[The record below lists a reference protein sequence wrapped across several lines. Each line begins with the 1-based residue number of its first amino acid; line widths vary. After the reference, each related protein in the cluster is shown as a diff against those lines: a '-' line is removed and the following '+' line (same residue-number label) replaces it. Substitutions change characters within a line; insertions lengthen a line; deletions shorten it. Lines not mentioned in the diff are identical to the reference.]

1 MSGLSGFDIKSLG
14 KFLSITTLAL
24 SIAACGGGSGGSS
37 NPQPTPVSS
46 ISSSSTVAASSQS
59 SVTISSEASS
69 SSIVSSS
76 SLSSSTVVPDSSSS
90 SSSIGNT
97 GGGNVSSTSSQP
109 ASSSAAPIN
118 TSSSS
123 SSSSSSQ
130 QSSSAANSSESSE
143 TSSETT
149 TSSSSSI
156 SSSSI
161 SSVSS
166 SSSVSSASSTSSSSS
181 QATAPVVDAG
191 VLSSVVAGATVTF
204 SASATAANGQT
215 IVSYLWE
222 QVEIA
227 GVSIVINDED
237 QLNASFIAP
246 YVSMATTLKFRLTVT
261 DDLDQ
266 SSTDTV
272 TITINPDPNAPS
284 VQITFPPP
292 EGIYNPTDNGNK
304 LSIFGRVTTQGGATV
319 SKITIKEGA
328 TEVNA
333 TVNGQQWR
341 ANNLT
346 IPADTPEITL
356 TVEAEDNQGRISRE
370 NLRLSVS
377 NDYGPTSL
385 NDSRAIL
392 WDETLNK
399 LWVLSGGTLT
409 SSTQIVPVDPRT
421 GARGNS
427 ILSTPLA
434 ARKMIFN
441 ADKSEFL
448 ISGAIS
454 NQPGK
459 IHSVNKSNG
468 VATVLS
474 GAEQGT
480 GPDLQT
486 GSAGLALDGNN
497 LYVAENVSNGFSG
510 LMKVNLSTGDR
521 EILLEAEDSTSLTY
535 ALADIA
541 YHNNEVIMVK
551 NSFSNSRVYG
561 YDLTTKGDRLI
572 NNTNSSLGYRSRIL
586 MSNGNVLGIS
596 DNSSLMRINSTTGIV
611 SSISNKLRLI
621 GGSDYKLFTYD
632 ESNRLFY
639 TITRSL
645 TISVIDEESGH
656 VVDLAQ

>member
-46 ISSSSTVAASSQS
+46 ISSSSTVATSSQS

-76 SLSSSTVVPDSSSS
+76 SLSSSTVVSDSSSS

-123 SSSSSSQ
+123 Q
-130 QSSSAANSSESSE
+130 QSSSVANSSESSE

-181 QATAPVVDAG
+181 QPTAPVVDAG

-237 QLNASFIAP
+237 QLNASFVAP
-246 YVSMATTLKFRLTVT
+246 YVSIATTLKFRLTVT

-272 TITINPDPNAPS
+272 TVTINPDPNAPS

-385 NDSRAIL
+385 NESGAIL

-399 LWVLSGGTLT
+399 LWVLRTGTFT
-409 SSTQIVPVDPRT
+409 SDTRIVPVDPRT

-468 VATVLS
+468 AVTVLS

-480 GPDLQT
+480 GPDLRT

-497 LYVAENVSNGFSG
+497 LYVAENIVNDFSG

-521 EILLEAEDSTSLTY
+521 EILLEAEDNTSLTY

-561 YDLTTKGDRLI
+561 YNLTTKGDRLI
-572 NNTNSSLGYRSRIL
+572 NNTNSSLDYRSRIL

-596 DNSSLMRINSTTGIV
+596 DSSLLMRINSTTGAV

-621 GGSDYKLFTYD
+621 GGSNYRLFTYD

-639 TITRSL
+639 TITRRE